1 MTTDRS
7 WQASIFAEFIFA
19 KRRKASI
26 LVTMNLFRTIR
37 SCFLMALGTSHAFA
51 LQVDSEGSTNDAI
64 FGIEFPEA
72 SRVFYGHAN
81 RVQSISV
88 QDYLTASFRVT
99 ELNIVNQG
107 SALLR
112 IYYSRPLR
120 PGELQKALAD
130 GARAGGVPGASSI
143 MQSPTPPQVQALADR
158 AQGVADAVTGT
169 EVLKEYPTATH
180 AHTVEYRVSSRG
192 ELLDL
197 HTALID
203 HWTEKPIPEDEAIG
217 GGEGEAAGSDESAE
231 TLSLGGTVFTV
242 E

>member
-1 MTTDRS
+1 M
-7 WQASIFAEFIFA
+7 
-19 KRRKASI
+19 SI
-26 LVTMNLFRTIR
+26 LKKIR
-37 SCFLMALGTSHAFA
+37 FILLVALGASQAAA
-51 LQVDSEGSTNDAI
+51 LQVDSGVGNNNAI
-64 FGIEFPEA
+64 FGIEFPEV
-72 SRVFYGHAN
+72 SRSFYGHAA

-120 PGELQKALAD
+120 PGELQKALAA
-130 GARAGGVPGASSI
+130 GAQAAGVPGASSI
-143 MQSPTPPQVQALADR
+143 LQSPTTPQVEAMADR
-158 AQGVADAVTGT
+158 AQGVSEAITGT

-180 AHTVEYRVSSRG
+180 AHTIEFRVSSRE

-197 HTALID
+197 QAALLA
-203 HWTEKPIPEDEAIG
+203 HWTQETIPEEEAPD
-217 GGEGEAAGSDESAE
+217 GSPFQ
-231 TLSLGGTVFTV
+231 LSLGGTVFTI

>member
-1 MTTDRS
+1 MLTIKTFRFFLLVS
-7 WQASIFAEFIFA
+7 LCAVQAS
-19 KRRKASI
+19 
-26 LVTMNLFRTIR
+26 
-37 SCFLMALGTSHAFA
+37 A
-51 LQVDSEGSTNDAI
+51 LQVVPEGANNDAI
-64 FGIEFPEA
+64 FGIEFPEG
-72 SRVFYGHAN
+72 SRSFYGHAN

-130 GARAGGVPGASSI
+130 GAQAAGAPGVSS
-143 MQSPTPPQVQALADR
+143 MMESPTTPQVEAMANRARGVSDAL
-158 AQGVADAVTGT
+158 TGT

-180 AHTVEYRVSSRG
+180 AHTIEYRVSSRD

-197 HTALID
+197 HASLVA
-203 HWTEKPIPEDEAIG
+203 HWTQETVAD
-217 GGEGEAAGSDESAE
+217 GEGESEDEE
-231 TLSLGGTVFTV
+231 RLTLGGTIFTV

>member
-1 MTTDRS
+1 MTSFKTARM
-7 WQASIFAEFIFA
+7 WIFTAWF
-19 KRRKASI
+19 
-26 LVTMNLFRTIR
+26 T
-37 SCFLMALGTSHAFA
+37 TSAFA
-51 LQVDSEGSTNDAI
+51 LQIDSERLNTDAI

-72 SRVFYGHAN
+72 SRVFYGHAD

-120 PGELQKALAD
+120 PGELQNALAD
-130 GARAGGVPGASSI
+130 GAQAAGMPGASSI
-143 MQSPTPPQVQALADR
+143 QKSPVPPQVQAMADR
-158 AQGVADAVTGT
+158 ARGVSEAITGT

-180 AHTVEYRVSSRG
+180 AHTLEYRISSSQ
-192 ELLDL
+192 ELLAL
-197 HTALID
+197 HAALID
-203 HWTEKPIPEDEAIG
+203 HWTQEEKDTEAGDADNGEDET
-217 GGEGEAAGSDESAE
+217 E
-231 TLSLGGTVFTV
+231 TLRLGGTVFTV